1 MRGYTVFSLRLAH
14 QLTKRGFE
22 IIGTGINNRNPKYLC
37 YHFEDS
43 KELRAA
49 IEEITALRQKEGEL

>member
-1 MRGYTVFSLRLAH
+1 MKGYTVFSLRIAH
-14 QLTKRGFE
+14 ELTKRGFN
-22 IIGTGINNRNPKYLC
+22 IIGTGINNKNPKCYC

-49 IEEITALRQKEGEL
+49 VKELSNPA